1 MINKEKANKITQK
14 ALAGGLPLCVAKL
27 LACQGALESDNFT
40 SHVFLTNHNA
50 FGYKRYV
57 GSEFQKGAGVTSTEG
72 DPYADYESFDK
83 SIDELVAWIKRRV
96 RKSQFPTDLTKIQTG
111 DQYAHL
117 LKQCGYYGG
126 PEANYAKI
134 LNMYL
139 KQLE

>member
-1 MINKEKANKITQK
+1 MINKEKANKVIQK
-14 ALAGGLPLCVAKL
+14 ALAGGLPLCIAKL
-27 LACQGALESDNFT
+27 LACQSALESENYT
-40 SHVFLTNHNA
+40 SHVFLVNHNG

-57 GSEFQKGAGVTSTEG
+57 GSPYQKGGGIISTEG
-72 DPYADYESFDK
+72 DPYADYDSFDN
-83 SIDELVAWIKRRV
+83 SIEELIAWIKRRV
-96 RKSQFPTDLTKIQTG
+96 RKAQFPSDLTKIQTG

-126 PEANYAKI
+126 PEVTYAKI